1 MSVLAAW
8 LVGVAVADL
17 VRGGDRFTMR
27 GISTASAVIAAVV
40 TLAVGL
46 LAGLAHGGSLLL
58 LVVAAALAVAWV
70 LLSNRALGTGTG
82 SGVALTVLG
91 LGAAVPLLLSG
102 LTRQA
107 AGPLESWLDWTTAP
121 QLRDLTVDRFLLLLG
136 LFLAQLSTGNA
147 LVRLVLASI
156 GAIRPRG
163 MPQPSDRLRG
173 GRLLGPLERVF
184 ILGLGLAGQVTAAGI
199 VIAAK
204 GLIRWPELRITARG
218 PHRRPAEHADHR
230 EPDED
235 DEHDEHVSIDAV
247 TEYFLVGSFVSW
259 LLALG
264 ALWLAQAS

>member
-8 LVGVAVADL
+8 LVGVALADL
-17 VRGGDRFTMR
+17 VRGGDRFTGR
-27 GISTASAVIAAVV
+27 GIRAASAVIAAAVTVV
-40 TLAVGL
+40 VGL
-46 LAGLAHGGSLLL
+46 VAGLAHGSSLLL
-58 LVVAAALAVAWV
+58 LLVGAGLAVAWV

-82 SGVALTVLG
+82 SGLAITVLG

-102 LTRQA
+102 LTRPA
-107 AGPLESWLDWTTAP
+107 GGPLAAWLDWTTVP
-121 QLRDLTVDRFLLLLG
+121 QLRDLSADRFLLLSG

-163 MPQPSDRLRG
+163 LPQPSDRLRG

-204 GLIRWPELRITARG
+204 GLIRWPELRVTARDLG
-218 PHRRPAEHADHR
+218 
-230 EPDED
+230 DEGED
-235 DEHDEHVSIDAV
+235 HVSIDAV

-259 LLALG
+259 LLAMG

>member
-8 LVGVAVADL
+8 LVGVALADL
-17 VRGGDRFTMR
+17 VRGGDRFTVR
-27 GISTASAVIAAVV
+27 GIRTASAVIAAVV
-40 TLAVGL
+40 TVVVGL
-46 LAGLAHGGSLLL
+46 LAGLAHGSSLLL
-58 LVVAAALAVAWV
+58 LLVGAALAVAWV

-82 SGVALTVLG
+82 SGLALAVLA
-91 LGAAVPLLLSG
+91 LGAVVPLLLSG
-102 LTRQA
+102 LTRPA
-107 AGPLESWLDWTTAP
+107 AGPLAAWLGWTTVP
-121 QLRDLTVDRFLLLLG
+121 QLRDLSADRFLLLSG

-156 GAIRPRG
+156 GAIRPQG
-163 MPQPSDRLRG
+163 LPQPSDRLRG

-204 GLIRWPELRITARG
+204 GLIRWPELRITARDLG
-218 PHRRPAEHADHR
+218 
-230 EPDED
+230 
-235 DEHDEHVSIDAV
+235 DEHEDHVSIDAV

-259 LLALG
+259 LLAMG

>member
-8 LVGVAVADL
+8 LVGVALADL
-17 VRGGDRFTMR
+17 ARGGDRFTRRGMR
-27 GISTASAVIAAVV
+27 TASAVIAAVV
-40 TLAVGL
+40 TVVVGL
-46 LAGLAHGGSLLL
+46 LAGLAHGSSLLL
-58 LVVAAALAVAWV
+58 LLVGAALALAWV

-82 SGVALTVLG
+82 SGVAISVLG
-91 LGAAVPLLLSG
+91 LGAAVPLLQSG
-102 LTRQA
+102 LTRPA
-107 AGPLESWLDWTTAP
+107 AGPLAAWLDWTTVP
-121 QLRDLTVDRFLLLLG
+121 QLRDLSADRFLLLSA

-156 GAIRPRG
+156 GAIRPQG
-163 MPQPSDRLRG
+163 LPQPSDRLRG

-204 GLIRWPELRITARG
+204 GLIRWPELRITARDLG
-218 PHRRPAEHADHR
+218 DEREDHL
-230 EPDED
+230 
-235 DEHDEHVSIDAV
+235 SIDAV

-259 LLALG
+259 LLAMG

>member
-8 LVGVAVADL
+8 LVAVGMADL
-17 VRGGDRFTMR
+17 VRGGDRFTVR
-27 GISTASAVIAAVV
+27 GVRTASALIAAVV
-40 TLAVGL
+40 TVVVGL
-46 LAGLAHGGSLLL
+46 LAGLTHGGALLLL
-58 LVVAAALAVAWV
+58 LVEAGLAVAWV
-70 LLSNRALGTGTG
+70 LLSNRALGSGTR
-82 SGVALTVLG
+82 SGVAITALA
-91 LGAAVPLLLSG
+91 LGAAAPLLLSG
-102 LTRQA
+102 LTRPA
-107 AGPLESWLDWTTAP
+107 EGPLDTWLDWTTVP
-121 QLRDLTVDRFLLLLG
+121 QLRDLSADRFLLLTG

-156 GAIRPRG
+156 GAIRPQG

-204 GLIRWPELRITARG
+204 GLIRWPELRITPRHPG
-218 PHRRPAEHADHR
+218 RDHDGR
-230 EPDED
+230 D
-235 DEHDEHVSIDAV
+235 DHVSIDAV

-264 ALWLAQAS
+264 ALWLGQAS